1 MAYGLIGLGNQQR
14 DMSTGMISANAEREV
29 KRNAFNDQLDL
40 AEKQAQL
47 QTVGLGAGIGGSIA
61 AANIASSAGG
71 LAGIYGAGGAA
82 GVAAAMSPIAIGAIA
97 AYALTE
103 LF

>member
-1 MAYGLIGLGNQQR
+1 M
-14 DMSTGMISANAEREV
+14 

-61 AANIASSAGG
+61 AANIASAGG
-71 LAGIYGAGGAA
+71 FGAA
-82 GVAAAMSPIAIGAIA
+82 GGIAALGPIAVGAIA

>member
-1 MAYGLIGLGNQQR
+1 MAYGLIGMGNQQR
-14 DMSTGMISANAEREV
+14 DVATGLFNAAAEREQN
-29 KRNAFNDQLDL
+29 RENFNENLKL
-40 AEKQAQL
+40 AERSAQL

-61 AANIASSAGG
+61 AANIAATQGG
-71 LAGIYGAGGAA
+71 LAAAGAA
-82 GVAAAMSPIAIGAIA
+82 AFAPIAIGAIA

>member
-14 DMSTGMISANAEREV
+14 DMATQLMGANAEREM

-61 AANIASSAGG
+61 AANIAATQGG
-71 LAGIYGAGGAA
+71 LAAA
-82 GVAAAMSPIAIGAIA
+82 GIGAFAPIAIGAIA